1 MPRLSPSV
9 PIWAQLPASWPET
22 PRCDDAIYP
31 DEYLEFWSDRYVERG
46 YFYRGVTLMQFLA
59 NPLRYEHSELY
70 PEPLPLLGRQYRIR
84 SRLIEAEHIARPHW
98 HEGEPLD
105 LSWVDKQ

>member
-1 MPRLSPSV
+1 MTQLSPTWSL
-9 PIWAQLPASWPET
+9 LPLGWPET
-22 PRCDDAIYP
+22 PRLDDATYP
-31 DEYLEFWSDRYVERG
+31 DEYLELWADRYVERG

-84 SRLIEAEHIARPHW
+84 SRLIEAEHVARRF
-98 HEGEPLD
+98 GGDGDLLD
-105 LSWVDKQ
+105 LSWVAKQ